1 MTSIS
6 TPVSNE
12 NAAGALS
19 APYSVKTTLKHGG
32 CNAAYAGSSGAVIS
46 AHNDTVRRPWSPS
59 RNTPASTTSFGMN
72 QSVSVKERV
81 EPETMAICRSPAA
94 TGTLVPELVSKTRV
108 ASARVAV
115 ALGLTSAV
123 ALMASNKRSDTVPM
137 GLDAVTIPKDP
148 GEVGIP
154 SSKALAGSSTRITPV
169 TPFPSANPGA
179 SDSSKVT
186 ASAPP
191 PRSGLSAR

>member
-1 MTSIS
+1 MT
-6 TPVSNE
+6 
-12 NAAGALS
+12 
-19 APYSVKTTLKHGG
+19 TTLKHGG

-46 AHNDTVRRPWSPS
+46 AHNVTVRRPWSPS
-59 RNTPASTTSFGMN
+59 RNTPFSTTSFGTN

-81 EPETMAICRSPAA
+81 EPETMAICRSVSAA
-94 TGTLVPELVSKTRV
+94 GTLIPEFVSKTRV

-123 ALMASNKRSDTVPM
+123 ALIASNRRSDTVPM

-148 GEVGIP
+148 GEVGTP
-154 SSKALAGSSTRITPV
+154 SSVAFLGSSTRITPV

-179 SDSSKVT
+179 SDSSMVT